1 MVFFSALFLIA
12 ACAIFPF
19 GWDCDE
25 VRQACGNNAKNYELG
40 NCTIGWAAFLVVVG
54 TVATFVCSC
63 MSVKAG
69 KSDRMKASA
78 YDARYDTI
86 QLRANA
92 NHL

>member
-1 MVFFSALFLIA
+1 
-12 ACAIFPF
+12 
-19 GWDCDE
+19 
-25 VRQACGNNAKNYELG
+25 
-40 NCTIGWAAFLVVVG
+40 
-54 TVATFVCSC
+54 

-92 NHL
+92 NHLWKMILYIIKFHIENWNFTN